1 MSVVFDRTP
10 PASRHIKIFDMATY
24 DIKFSQELHESLPPH
39 TSHPQST
46 VTRGLLCL
54 TSAECCVCRCR
65 YMTYTPASEQ
75 FHTFEAQNC
84 IVGLSF
90 TDCNEANEFM
100 AKVKSMLPSPQASSA
115 PPSNPAL
122 AATSAASKDRKKG
135 SFFSRLFNK
144 SETPMAIGMP
154 TDFVHKQHIGY
165 DPDKGFQSTDIPAEW
180 ASIFKNAGIRRKD
193 LQNPEI
199 ASVIYSTLQSQL
211 GGSIELGQQLSILT
225 GGPTFHGLH
234 QSSLPHQPQ
243 PHSPVSPSVPAR
255 PTVHPLRDAAA
266 GQKVFTPVPPAYP
279 PSLHEE
285 EEHTDDAGSV
295 PPPPPPMLSSAAGS
309 SVPPPPPPPS
319 SVPPP
324 PPPAG
329 ADIPTAPSVSPNAPI
344 PPPFAPSIPPPPPPF
359 SASSPPSPTASPPLE
374 QKSASPPPVVDHLA
388 AIKSGVTLKKVARPQ
403 ADNALPDVSGLN
415 REEATTLTSVLQN
428 AMKARLRN
436 IQAVEDDDEH
446 DKDDDGWD

>member
-1 MSVVFDRTP
+1 M
-10 PASRHIKIFDMATY
+10 
-24 DIKFSQELHESLPPH
+24 
-39 TSHPQST
+39 
-46 VTRGLLCL
+46 
-54 TSAECCVCRCR
+54 CR
-65 YMTYTPASEQ
+65 YMTYTAASEQ

-100 AKVKSMLPSPQASSA
+100 AKVKSMLPSPNASSLQPNHA
-115 PPSNPAL
+115 TPSAV
-122 AATSAASKDRKKG
+122 AAASRKKS

-211 GGSIELGQQLSILT
+211 GGSMELGGQHLSIAT
-225 GGPTFHGLH
+225 SGPTFHPH
-234 QSSLPHQPQ
+234 PPTSLPHQPQ
-243 PHSPVSPSVPAR
+243 PHSPQPPSPSVPAR
-255 PTVHPLRDAAA
+255 PMVHPLREPTG
-266 GQKVFTPVPPAYP
+266 GQKGFVPTPPGHMPPP
-279 PSLHEE
+279 QRDGEE
-285 EEHTDDAGSV
+285 YMDDAHA
-295 PPPPPPMLSSAAGS
+295 PPPPPPLLSSGSSAAPPPPPPQSSS
-309 SVPPPPPPPS
+309 SVPPPPPTLS
-319 SVPPP
+319 
-324 PPPAG
+324 
-329 ADIPTAPSVSPNAPI
+329 ADIPAAPEIAVNAPI
-344 PPPFAPSIPPPPPPF
+344 PPPFAPSIPPPPPP
-359 SASSPPSPTASPPLE
+359 SSSSSPPSPTASAAQLE
-374 QKSASPPPVVDHLA
+374 HKSPSPPPVMDHLA

-446 DKDDDGWD
+446 DNDDDGWD